1 MLFAWL
7 SVLVFG
13 FIGSPEWTWQAFPND
28 GFKVLAPVV
37 LAMDQRLAPGQDQP
51 IDYHQYHGGTLAD
64 SAIGM
69 AFVIDHY
76 VLPVGS
82 VEDAFAD
89 TLLRA
94 SFDELIRM
102 VKAEPVY
109 YQAGVHGGHPACL
122 WKATFMDG
130 AGIIRG
136 KSVMAGNRYYGLQ
149 VFGKAD
155 DQPETLMNKF
165 LDSFQL
171 L

>member
-7 SVLVFG
+7 SVLVLGAF
-13 FIGSPEWTWQAFPND
+13 GSPEWTWQAFPGD
-28 GFKVLAPVV
+28 GFKILAPVA
-37 LAMDQRLAPGQDQP
+37 LAMDQRLAPGPDQP
-51 IDYHQYHGGTLAD
+51 IDYHQYHGGTLTD
-64 SAIGM
+64 TAIGM

-76 VLPVGS
+76 VLPVGE
-82 VEDAFAD
+82 VEDSFAD

-102 VKAEPVY
+102 MNAEVVY
-109 YQAGVHGGHPACL
+109 YEAGVHGGHPACL

-130 AGIIRG
+130 EGIIRG

-155 DQPETLMNKF
+155 DQPEKSMNKF

-171 L
+171 Q